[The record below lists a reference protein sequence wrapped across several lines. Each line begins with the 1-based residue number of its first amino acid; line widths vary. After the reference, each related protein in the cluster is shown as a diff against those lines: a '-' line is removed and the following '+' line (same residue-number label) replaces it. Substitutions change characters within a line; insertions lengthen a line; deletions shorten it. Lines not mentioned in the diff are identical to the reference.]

1 MSEKNLPAV
10 AMAAVPK
17 RRRASLEL
25 AKEIERRGYAGIY
38 CASVGDALG
47 LCLALA
53 LETERIP
60 FGTAISNIYTRTP
73 FDYAASTSLIHELSG
88 GRFSFG
94 VGVSH
99 EAMLT
104 HMGLEGGRPLSSMR
118 AFVESWR
125 AAPRAGEQPPLIL
138 AGMRKKMVALAGEL
152 ADGLV
157 FANGARSHMVESLAC
172 LPTAA
177 SVKEPFFRGCMIPTC
192 ISTDRAA
199 AAAVNRKTLGFYVT
213 LPNYRNYWKEAG
225 YEEEMGAIEKALAQG
240 ERDRV
245 PELMSDAWLS
255 DCTLYGSASE
265 VREGIEAWVE
275 AGITTPIIVPSSAEG
290 NQLKAFEELFA
301 LYE

>member
-1 MSEKNLPAV
+1 MSEKSLPAV

-25 AKEIERRGYAGIY
+25 AREIERRGYAGIY

-53 LETERIP
+53 LETDRIP

-73 FDYAASTSLIHELSG
+73 FDYAATTSLIHELSG

-99 EAMLT
+99 AAMLT

-125 AAPRAGEQPPLIL
+125 AAPRAGEQPPLVL

-199 AAAVNRKTLGFYVT
+199 AAAVNRKTLSFYVT

-225 YEEEMGAIEKALAQG
+225 YEEEMEAIEKALAQG